1 MSPYLAMP
9 IAFAALIVLFAAV
22 WVWQLKSENA
32 GMVDPV
38 WSFSLGAVAVFYG
51 IVGDSAPLVRALVAI
66 GGGIWGLRLGLH
78 LWRRNAGKP
87 EDPRYHRFRQQW
99 GADAKRKMFWFFEL
113 QTVISMVLSLA
124 FAVPAWRAGTPSIAW
139 VVLAVLIWFASVIG
153 EALADS
159 QLRRFKENPGNR
171 GTVCRAG
178 LWRYSRHPNYF
189 FECLH
194 WVAYVVLAIG
204 SPWVWLTLLAPVLMA
219 WLLMKLSGVPML
231 EEHLVHSRPGYAEYM
246 RDTSPLIPWPPR
258 RG

>member
-1 MSPYLAMP
+1 MSPYLAIP

-22 WVWQLKSENA
+22 WTWQLKSENA
-32 GMVDPV
+32 GMIDPI
-38 WSFSLGAVAVFYG
+38 WAFSLAAIAVFYG
-51 IVGDSAPLVRALVAI
+51 IVGNATPLIRILIAV
-66 GGGIWGLRLGLH
+66 GGGIWGIRLGLH
-78 LWRRNAGKP
+78 LWNRNINKP

-99 GADAKRKMFWFFEL
+99 GAAANRNMFWFFEL

-124 FAVPAWRAGTPSIAW
+124 FAVPAWRAEPPSNAWIAI
-139 VVLAVLIWFASVIG
+139 AVLIWLASVIG
-153 EALADS
+153 ESLADS
-159 QLRRFKENPGNR
+159 QLRRFKENSAHSGE
-171 GTVCRAG
+171 VCRVG

-194 WVAYVVLAIG
+194 WVAYVALAMG
-204 SPWVWLTLLAPVLMA
+204 SSWAWLTLLAPILMA

-231 EEHLVHSRPGYAEYM
+231 EAHLVKSRPGYAEYM

>member
-9 IAFAALIVLFAAV
+9 IAFAALILLFAAV
-22 WVWQLKSENA
+22 WAWQLTSENA

-38 WSFSLGAVAVFYG
+38 WAFSLGAVAVFYG
-51 IVGDSAPLVRALVAI
+51 IVGDAAPLVRVLVAV
-66 GGGIWGLRLGLH
+66 GGGVWGVRLGLH

-99 GADAKRKMFWFFEL
+99 GADAKRNMFWFFEL

-124 FAVPAWRAGTPSIAW
+124 FAVPAWRTSTPSRVWI
-139 VVLAVLIWFASVIG
+139 VVAVLIWLASVVG
-153 EALADS
+153 EWMADR
-159 QLRRFKENPGNR
+159 QLRRFKENAANNGE
-171 GTVCRAG
+171 VCRVG

-194 WVAYVVLAIG
+194 WVAYVALAAG
-204 SPWVWLTLLAPVLMA
+204 SSWIWLTLLAPVLMA

-231 EEHLVHSRPGYAEYM
+231 EAHLVHSRTGYAEYM